1 MRRGG
6 ATSLVA
12 FATLMRNGRARKRPA
27 QVHKRRAG
35 PRRTELDHVG
45 AYNFM
50 VEIEGIGS
58 SGWDFGTPQGPTG
71 QECTGTY
78 EDVEVFEY
86 DEEAALRLRDGLVQ
100 PQARAGVGLDSA
112 GGSCALGNPAMISN
126 PYFVSNDMTGEMTA

>member
-58 SGWDFGTPQGPTG
+58 SGWDFGTPQVRAAPELPAELRPGG
-71 QECTGTY
+71 QRGAT
-78 EDVEVFEY
+78 
-86 DEEAALRLRDGLVQ
+86 ARAWRPARSLRL
-100 PQARAGVGLDSA
+100 
-112 GGSCALGNPAMISN
+112 
-126 PYFVSNDMTGEMTA
+126 T